1 MRAAA
6 RQELA
11 SLGLALPVYGMVKDS
26 RHRTRGLTTGSEE
39 LALPMV
45 RSAFTL
51 VTNIQDE
58 VHRYAI
64 AYQRTLH
71 RRADTASQL
80 KSVKGIGDVKLK
92 KLLSRWP
99 TKPKLKAASAEEL
112 KEELKI
118 NDETVR
124 ALMEK
129 IGEL

>member
-1 MRAAA
+1 
-6 RQELA
+6 
-11 SLGLALPVYGMVKDS
+11 MVKDN

-92 KLLSRWP
+92 KLLSP
-99 TKPKLKAASAEEL
+99 LAHQAETEGRL
-112 KEELKI
+112 GGGAEGG
-118 NDETVR
+118 
-124 ALMEK
+124 A
-129 IGEL
+129 